1 MLPPGDPCG
10 QGLLKLTPPYERR
23 EGTDLTPVS
32 YGASMPEA
40 VKAAD
45 ELAQVGVSAELIDL
59 RTLLPWDRD
68 LVLGSVARTGRVVLV
83 ADAPRQASVMS
94 EIAATICEEIL
105 DQLLA
110 PPLRVTGFDTPYP
123 YAQDRLYL
131 PSVTRILFAAKQALD
146 Y

>member
-1 MLPPGDPCG
+1 M
-10 QGLLKLTPPYERR
+10 
-23 EGTDLTPVS
+23 
-32 YGASMPEA
+32 
-40 VKAAD
+40 
-45 ELAQVGVSAELIDL
+45 
-59 RTLLPWDRD
+59 
-68 LVLGSVARTGRVVLV
+68 LGSVARTGRVVLV